1 MKRALSILIA
11 LLLCVSV
18 FVGCDKNN
26 ELQDIHSSKYDVK
39 EVTYQNG
46 MYSFTIIAGENSPIY
61 AISED
66 MQLSSQKEY
75 GELDEWT
82 NLGKLEKIDLT
93 KDIFDDLFHDDGW
106 VDGQS
111 ANRIRKDNAN
121 AWQLL
126 YNQEHLYYVLQQ
138 KNGDLYLAYG
148 YYDYSEKDDT
158 YSDDTL
164 IRWLFK
170 LAVAQNGS
178 ILTEF
183 DMYCTVSEI
192 SSVNPKTIKLSK
204 TDNTCQFGHGIESS
218 AVGIGTY
225 ELTDT
230 TLTLTLEQD
239 HVYFFNVV
247 GEDLVFDADKSSS
260 PVVEDGTV
268 FKKIKQS
275 TTLNMATLISLV
287 ETYGNDVTWDTFA
300 PFYCEEI
307 GSGLYILRYPIENMD
322 YSLMIGGSSPVSS
335 PMYVRLVSD
344 NGGGYIDIRTDSI
357 EDFISSNN
365 VDHDFEPGVIL
376 LGLKEQYEGD
386 ICELFPE
393 LSIAEVEDTN
403 LKRYERI
410 KDLPDME
417 QLIEK
422 ARSKIGTEFIITLTD
437 NTKDAVLS
445 GVSLIEENPIVDYV
459 TPNYVEEPSC
469 KGDN

>member
-164 IRWLFK
+164 TNVVQYSTAK
-170 LAVAQNGS
+170 
-178 ILTEF
+178 TEL
-183 DMYCTVSEI
+183 SE
-192 SSVNPKTIKLSK
+192 SVP
-204 TDNTCQFGHGIESS
+204 C
-218 AVGIGTY
+218 
-225 ELTDT
+225 
-230 TLTLTLEQD
+230 QD
-239 HVYFFNVV
+239 H
-247 GEDLVFDADKSSS
+247 S
-260 PVVEDGTV
+260 
-268 FKKIKQS
+268 
-275 TTLNMATLISLV
+275 
-287 ETYGNDVTWDTFA
+287 
-300 PFYCEEI
+300 
-307 GSGLYILRYPIENMD
+307 
-322 YSLMIGGSSPVSS
+322 
-335 PMYVRLVSD
+335 
-344 NGGGYIDIRTDSI
+344 
-357 EDFISSNN
+357 
-365 VDHDFEPGVIL
+365 
-376 LGLKEQYEGD
+376 
-386 ICELFPE
+386 
-393 LSIAEVEDTN
+393 
-403 LKRYERI
+403 
-410 KDLPDME
+410 
-417 QLIEK
+417 
-422 ARSKIGTEFIITLTD
+422 
-437 NTKDAVLS
+437 
-445 GVSLIEENPIVDYV
+445 
-459 TPNYVEEPSC
+459 
-469 KGDN
+469 